1 MCGSHREGIP
11 MRTIG
16 MSNYT
21 VGEDCFEAIPAALAT
36 YRAKKV
42 VLVGGKR
49 ALAAAAPGIR
59 AVLDDA
65 GIEVLDTI
73 VYGVDSTEGTIERLL
88 ETPAFREA
96 DVAFAIG
103 GGKAIDTVKTAAK
116 ELGKIVF
123 SVPTICSNCSAATAI
138 AVVYH
143 EDGSLKGYAYP
154 DAPAHI
160 FINPRIVAEA
170 PAEYF
175 WAGVGDALSKQP
187 EVEYACSA
195 GNLEHTAELG
205 LALAHTCSEP
215 LFTYGVSGLSDVR
228 AQHSSEAVRRIVLDI
243 IVNTGYV
250 SNLTNQDD
258 FYFNSSLAHAFYNA
272 TTGIPRDGKHLHGEV
287 VSFGVL
293 VLFAYAGNDTELARY
308 AAFNKQMGLP
318 VTLAELDLDESHL
331 ERIAELAQNTNEW
344 KQANPAPFSPE
355 KFIEA
360 IKAADAY
367 GRSLLG

>member
-1 MCGSHREGIP
+1 
-11 MRTIG
+11 MRTIQ
-16 MSNYT
+16 MSDYT
-21 VGEDCFEAIPAALAT
+21 VGEDCFEAIPTVLET
-36 YRAKKV
+36 YRAQNV

-49 ALAAAAPGIR
+49 ALAAAAPAIR
-59 AVLDDA
+59 KVLDAA

-73 VYGVDSTEGTIERLL
+73 VYGTDSTQGNIDRLAAM
-88 ETPAFREA
+88 PAFRDA

-103 GGKAIDTVKTAAK
+103 GGKAIDTVKAAAK
-116 ELGKIVF
+116 QLGKTVF
-123 SVPTICSNCSAATAI
+123 SVPTICSNCSSATAI

-143 EDGSLKGYAYP
+143 DDGSFKGYAYP

-187 EVEYACSA
+187 EVEYACSG

-205 LALAHTCSEP
+205 LALAHTCSKP
-215 LFTYGVSGLSDVR
+215 LFTYGVEGLSDVR
-228 AQHSSEAVRRIVLDI
+228 SRQSTEAVRRVMLDI
-243 IVNTGYV
+243 VVNTGYV

-258 FYFNSSLAHAFYNA
+258 FYYNSSLAHAFYNA
-272 TTGIPRDGKHLHGEV
+272 TTGIPRDGSHLHGEV

-293 VLFAYAGNDTELARY
+293 VLHAYTGNEAELARY

-344 KQANPAPFSPE
+344 KQANPAPFSPG

-360 IKAADAY
+360 IKVADAH
-367 GRSLLG
+367 GRALSLV